1 MANKEKRVN
10 LKIDDAYVLGLMAS
24 GGVQGTLA
32 PLVKAGG
39 LLHKAGVLDQL
50 LFIDQQ
56 GLADDVGSLEALRL
70 AIDFAEKIAQAKTKK
85 GANSAPDAD
94 QKTTPPAANAA
105 PEKPS
110 AVTAARK
117 SAF

>member
-1 MANKEKRVN
+1 MAKEKRVN
-10 LKIDDAYVLGLMAS
+10 LKIDDAYVLDLMAA
-24 GGVQGTLA
+24 GGVQSTLA

-50 LFIDQQ
+50 LFIEQQ

-70 AIDFAEKIAQAKTKK
+70 AIDFAEKIAQAKSKK

-94 QKTTPPAANAA
+94 QKNTPTAA
-105 PEKPS
+105 PENPS

-117 SAF
+117 KAF

>member
-1 MANKEKRVN
+1 MTKEKRVN
-10 LKIDDAYVLGLMAS
+10 LKIDDAYVLSLMSA

-50 LFIDQQ
+50 LFIEQQ

-70 AIDFAEKIAQAKTKK
+70 AIDFAE
-85 GANSAPDAD
+85 
-94 QKTTPPAANAA
+94 
-105 PEKPS
+105 
-110 AVTAARK
+110 AVTSARK
-117 SAF
+117 LAF

>member
-10 LKIDDAYVLGLMAS
+10 LKIDDAYVLDLIAA

-50 LFIDQQ
+50 LFIEQQ

-70 AIDFAEKIAQAKTKK
+70 AIDFAEKIEQAKSKK
-85 GANSAPDAD
+85 GAVSAPD
-94 QKTTPPAANAA
+94 KTTFPAAPAA
-105 PEKPS
+105 HEKPS
-110 AVTAARK
+110 AVTSARK